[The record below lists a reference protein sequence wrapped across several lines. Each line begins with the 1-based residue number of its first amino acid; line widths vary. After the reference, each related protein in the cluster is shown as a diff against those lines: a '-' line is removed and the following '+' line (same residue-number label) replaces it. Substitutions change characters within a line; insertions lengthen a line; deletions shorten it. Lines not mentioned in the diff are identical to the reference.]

1 MYTKFGEHQKVDV
14 TKSNETWP
22 SSDMESSF
30 TNPRSVIG
38 SSSSGSV
45 TVERARRTL
54 CLSSSWASWVIVHL
68 ERRAPLSRE
77 GPSLL
82 RRLAYADRPWLK
94 VEFRSEL
101 VVLVFLLLLLDVD
114 APHLGG
120 VFPEDLLLVLHREVD
135 AVLLLQI
142 LREFEVQ
149 EVFDDPFRMP
159 QGVVRAEEDSVRAEP
174 VEEVRHH
181 LGEVPRSGVDERH
194 RHRHAGVDVLVLG
207 GDPAEVIE
215 SRECNLRHD
224 GLHVG
229 KRGGG
234 CIHVPD
240 IECVLVE
247 GPDRGALMGH
257 LNVDAEFP
265 VFLQE
270 LERFWRIEPP
280 APRHSA
286 VLLLPLRRVELYV
299 SHLERPD
306 AELLHL
312 FFQQGLPRLSVAG
325 VPTAAHDEPV
335 RPLLDVSADR
345 VDVAETLV
353 IEVHQRLRLEN
364 RHVDVAVPEAVL
376 QGFLLAVMGIRV
388 AVPHVFLRA
397 EGLRVVIEAIDP
409 TFREVGP
416 QPILLRRVPNMEVV
430 VDDEQLLLLSI
441 RRLGSDHEES
451 PLTLGRMNGLA
462 RLKPILGDAGTG
474 GTRSRSH
481 RADGGTPRIPRE
493 TESKKSYSLSSSL
506 TSGREEIEWIRR
518 RRKEMRR
525 REMECPGGLGQPVG
539 ARGIWSRSSSS
550 AVSSRWFW
558 PSSFW

>member
-1 MYTKFGEHQKVDV
+1 MYTKFGEPQNVDV
-14 TKSNETWP
+14 TRSNDTSP
-22 SSDMESSF
+22 SSETDRSF

-94 VEFRSEL
+94 VEFLREL

-159 QGVVRAEEDSVRAEP
+159 QGVVRAEEDPVRAEP
-174 VEEVRHH
+174 VQEIRHH
-181 LGEVPRSGVDERH
+181 LGKVPRPGVDECH
-194 RHRHAGVDVLVLG
+194 RHRHAGVDVLVLR

-215 SRECNLRHD
+215 SRESDMRD
-224 GLHVG
+224 DEFHVG
-229 KRGGG
+229 ERGRRGV
-234 CIHVPD
+234 HVANVEG
-240 IECVLVE
+240 ILVE
-247 GPDRGALMGH
+247 RPDRGSLMGH
-257 LNVDAEFP
+257 LDVDPEFS
-265 VFLQE
+265 VFLEE
-270 LERFWRIEPP
+270 LESFGRVEPP
-280 APRHSA
+280 TPRHPA
-286 VLLLPLRRVELYV
+286 VLLLPFGRVELHV
-299 SHLERPD
+299 PHLERPD
-306 AELLHL
+306 PELLHL
-312 FFQQGLPRLSVAG
+312 LFQQGFPRLAVPG
-325 VPTAAHDEPV
+325 VPPAAHDEPV

-353 IEVHQRLRLEN
+353 IEVHQRLRFEN
-364 RHVDVAVPEAVL
+364 GHVDVAVPEDVL
-376 QGFLLAVMGIRV
+376 QRFLIAVVGIRV
-388 AVPHVFLRA
+388 PVPHIFLRA

-409 TFREVGP
+409 AFGEVRP
-416 QPILLRRVPNMEVV
+416 QPVLLRRVPNIEVV
-430 VDDEQLLLLSI
+430 VYDEQVLLLSV

-462 RLKPILGDAGTG
+462 QLKSILPGRRPGGRDLGRLV
-474 GTRSRSH
+474 TRSAYVSP
-481 RADGGTPRIPRE
+481 TPRVARE
-493 TESKKSYSLSSSL
+493 PQSKKSYL
-506 TSGREEIEWIRR
+506 
-518 RRKEMRR
+518 
-525 REMECPGGLGQPVG
+525 
-539 ARGIWSRSSSS
+539 A
-550 AVSSRWFW
+550 
-558 PSSFW
+558 